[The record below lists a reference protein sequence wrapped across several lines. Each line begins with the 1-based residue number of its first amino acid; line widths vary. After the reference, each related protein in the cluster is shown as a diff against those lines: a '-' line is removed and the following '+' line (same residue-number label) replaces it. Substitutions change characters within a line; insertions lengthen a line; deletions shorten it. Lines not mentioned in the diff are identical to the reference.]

1 VDHSPT
7 VLPLLKRW
15 WWMLALAGAVAAIA
29 GYAVASWAA
38 PTYRG
43 ELKLL
48 VGPISAAPTDL
59 DAAGELGRTYS
70 ELATSR
76 PILRDAIKAAGA
88 NTNPDDLRE
97 RLSATANQ
105 VSRIVTITV
114 DSGSAEEAAALA
126 NAIGQRLVEL
136 SKEGPA
142 QESEVIGKFLDQGAL
157 SGLPESD
164 RAEIESAARRSFGE
178 SLAGQVEVV
187 DPAKKPDTPVGPMV
201 PLMTLLA
208 GLGGV
213 LAAGVFALV
222 RGASAIEGD
231 ADLAE
236 FGGARFVG
244 SIEAPRSRNVERALP
259 VWRDPERPAADA
271 YRLLAAKIGFLGA
284 RPPLRSLTVL
294 DSGDGR
300 TGAVVAANLSRVL
313 AETGWNVLLA
323 DANTAA
329 PGVTSLLELED
340 RPGYADLLARD
351 MSALNGE
358 VDELLTSPA
367 TDLDVLPLGSG
378 GPPAQFGAESAEY
391 MLARL
396 RATADIVVVSAPP
409 VNRSP
414 AALVW
419 AGVTDGTLLAV
430 EEGRTSREE
439 LDDALTSLAMVD
451 ARVVGTLLARAPQRL
466 GLLGGLGRSAKS
478 FFAPGLGRPRL
489 ADEDVGEPWL
499 PRLDLTSA
507 AKSQRPPAGRAQ
519 RDGAARARRDGAGRA
534 QKDGAG
540 DSRKPPAVQRT
551 TPGAAPEAR
560 RPRRGKRP

>member
-1 VDHSPT
+1 VDQSPT

-15 WWMLALAGAVAAIA
+15 WWTLALAGVVAAA
-29 GYAVASWAA
+29 AAYAVASWSA

-43 ELKLL
+43 EVKLL
-48 VGPISAAPTDL
+48 VGPISGGATDL

-76 PILRDAIKAAGA
+76 PVLWDAIRAADVP
-88 NTNPDDLRE
+88 TTPDDLRE
-97 RLSATANQ
+97 HLTATANQ

-114 DSGSAEEAAALA
+114 ESGSPDDAAGLA
-126 NAIGQRLVEL
+126 NAIGESLEQL

-142 QESEVIGKFLDQGAL
+142 QESEVIGKFLAQGAL

-164 RAEIESAARRSFGE
+164 RDEIESAARRAFGE

-187 DPAKKPDTPVGPMV
+187 DPAHKPESPVGPMV
-201 PLMTLLA
+201 SLLTMLA

-213 LAAGVFALV
+213 LAAGVFALL
-222 RGASAIEGD
+222 RGATAIEGD
-231 ADLAE
+231 AELAE
-236 FGGARFVG
+236 FGGARFLG

-259 VWRDPERPAADA
+259 VWRDPERAAADG

-294 DSGDGR
+294 DTGDGR
-300 TGAVVAANLSRVL
+300 TGGVVAANLARVL
-313 AETGWNVLLA
+313 AETGWSVLLA
-323 DANTAA
+323 DANTAS
-329 PGVTSLLELED
+329 PGVTSLLELDD
-340 RPGYADLLARD
+340 RPGYADLIAQD

-358 VDELLTSPA
+358 VGELLTSPA
-367 TDLDVLPLGSG
+367 TDLDVLPVGSA

-409 VNRSP
+409 VNRSS

-430 EEGRTSREE
+430 EEGRTSREDLE
-439 LDDALTSLAMVD
+439 DALTSLTMVE
-451 ARVVGTLLARAPQRL
+451 AKVVGTLLARGSQRL
-466 GLLGGLGRSAKS
+466 SKLDGLGETVKDR
-478 FFAPGLGRPRL
+478 FAPGLRRPRA
-489 ADEDVGEPWL
+489 ADDDAAEPWL
-499 PRLDLTSA
+499 PSLDLTGA
-507 AKSQRPPAGRAQ
+507 GKSRRPPAGRGQ
-519 RDGAARARRDGAGRA
+519 RDGT
-534 QKDGAG
+534 G
-540 DSRKPPAVQRT
+540 DSRKPPVAQRNRS
-551 TPGAAPEAR
+551 GAPESR
-560 RPRRGKRP
+560 RPRGGRRT